1 MKQNPQEMI
10 GFLRDI
16 LDFSKVRTTELWHSC
31 QKIFM
36 SGNCLAL
43 PQFWYYWFPQ
53 NKDFLIICAIKQLY
67 NLTIPQWGKILCEGV
82 HLYFHHLNDSSL
94 HV

>member
-1 MKQNPQEMI
+1 MRNIKQNPQEMI

-16 LDFSKVRTTELWHSC
+16 LDFSKVRTTELWQSC

-67 NLTIPQWGKILCEGV
+67 NLTITQRGKIVCEGV
-82 HLYFHHLNDSSL
+82 HLYFH
-94 HV
+94 